1 VKYTEK
7 QIKSLIEGIYDGTYS
22 PTNIPEDLY
31 YAIADYL
38 QKGMLEG
45 FGVSIADIADIP
57 LLQELNTN
65 VYMFS
70 AAKSFTEMQ
79 EMSALLTDGDR
90 VLPYREFAELARQKY
105 DVYNESYLQSEYNTA
120 IAQGDAAAKW
130 KEIESQKDIMPNLRY
145 LTIGDACDICSPLD
159 GLTASVDDRIWDSIA
174 PTNHFNCFSG
184 DTLVY
189 TTNGWQPIKDIKVN
203 DLVLGGSG
211 NFCKVYAIH
220 ENMIDGEIMKA
231 TIENH
236 TFFTTKNHRFLTFK
250 GWVAAENI
258 GINDIVI
265 QCGNSVRTNKIILCI
280 NNVHTI
286 SRYLLMSIKRK
297 WKSITNTFNSDIEL
311 RQINIDKPAINKFI
325 TDSSYSVVLKQIK
338 NNLLAFGK
346 SLMIHIASF
355 WVFVVCLI
363 AIIGGNIF
371 NFIIKHW
378 VKLFHSFRSINTSN
392 SQERMRVILPII
404 RQKFTCSFFSF
415 RSINPL
421 QFNRFAFTTSF
432 NPKIIKD
439 SVDSTKINIPSFSQ
453 IVETKLPIN
462 IHGSDGFTYGAPLDR
477 FNSFFDLFC
486 HSFFHDKLNLIDLN
500 ANVQNKLQVYNLSV
514 EKDESY
520 VIKGAT
526 VHNCKCILIQ
536 EDENVKLTE
545 SPESIADPVIEVMR
559 TKGQDIFVN
568 NVGKTGEIFTKEHP
582 YFDVASEYK
591 DLAKQNF
598 NLPLPNYDTD

>member
-1 VKYTEK
+1 MEYSNSQIEKLIKGIEDGSITELDLPLDYYQALTKYLEK
-7 QIKSLIEGIYDGTYS
+7 
-22 PTNIPEDLY
+22 
-31 YAIADYL
+31 AV
-38 QKGMLEG
+38 LEG
-45 FGVSIADIADIP
+45 FGVGFDAIATDTF
-57 LLQELNTN
+57 LQELVTN
-65 VYMFS
+65 VYMFG
-70 AAKSFTEMQ
+70 AAKTYQQVKEIS
-79 EMSALLTDGDR
+79 SLLTDENGNVR
-90 VLPYREFAELARQKY
+90 TSREFNDIARQTY
-105 DVYNESYLQSEYNTA
+105 DNWNDNWGRTEYNTA
-120 IAQGDAAAKW
+120 IAQADSASKW
-130 KEIESQKDIMPNLRY
+130 QRIEQEKDVLPVLQY
-145 LTIGDACDICSPLD
+145 SAIGDACDICQPLD
-159 GLTASVDDRIWDSIA
+159 GLTAPVDDPIWDSIA

-220 ENMIDGEIMKA
+220 ENMIDGEIIKA

-250 GWVAAENI
+250 GWVTAENI

-286 SRYLLMSIKRK
+286 SRYFLMSIKRK

-338 NNLLAFGK
+338 NNLLTFGK

-392 SQERMRVILPII
+392 SQKRMRVILSII
-404 RQKFTCSFFSF
+404 RQKFTCFFFSF

-439 SVDSTKINIPSFSQ
+439 SVDSTKINIPSFRQ

-462 IHGSDGFTYGAPLDR
+462 IHGGDGFTYGAPLDR

-526 VHNCKCILIQ
+526 VHNCKCIVLQ
-536 EDENVKLTE
+536 HDENKPLTE
-545 SPESIADPVIEVMR
+545 SPEDIVGPVVEQMSA
-559 TKGQDIFVN
+559 KGQDIFIN
-568 NVGKTGEIFTKEHP
+568 NVGKTGEIFTADHP
-582 YFDVASEYK
+582 YFDAP
-591 DLAKQNF
+591 AKLGQNNF
-598 NLPLPNYDTD
+598 GLPLPNFEEE